1 MKLYKYMTE
10 TAIQLYGNI
19 STITLV
25 NLSFFVIPTTL
36 HNQLFSVTFS
46 NSSICRTLLI
56 PVVILLSNLGLIV
69 QIKLFQLIK
78 SYKIKIDFHQ

>member
-1 MKLYKYMTE
+1 MFIMKLYKYMTE
-10 TAIQLYGNI
+10 TAIQLYANI

-46 NSSICRTLLI
+46 NSSICRTLLS
-56 PVVILLSNLGLIV
+56 PLLFYFLTLA
-69 QIKLFQLIK
+69 L
-78 SYKIKIDFHQ
+78 

>member
-1 MKLYKYMTE
+1 MFIMKLYKYMTE

-36 HNQLFSVTFS
+36 RNQLFSVTFS
-46 NSSICRTLLI
+46 NSSICRTLLS
-56 PVVILLSNLGLIV
+56 PLLFYFLTLA
-69 QIKLFQLIK
+69 L
-78 SYKIKIDFHQ
+78 

>member
-1 MKLYKYMTE
+1 MFIMKLYKYMTE

-46 NSSICRTLLI
+46 NSSICCTLLS
-56 PVVILLSNLGLIV
+56 PLLFYFLTLA
-69 QIKLFQLIK
+69 L
-78 SYKIKIDFHQ
+78 